1 LKELNN
7 NFIFPFLG
15 YSLWNADVL
24 QKIRTRRNDTPDY
37 AMNILDTLSEKLSG
51 VNMSASVQLSLVSE
65 LIDVKRSTE
74 YEFVTQSKSTR
85 GQSSVQVKCFYKTG
99 YKEMGMDQLTKIG
112 YPDVARTGNNNT
124 ATHVAMKIQYGAG
137 AIFTFTKQFESSEE
151 EWQINSKTKIA
162 LESCS
167 NDIKLALEGK
177 VNYQGNYHHSSS
189 SSQIKCEFKSF
200 GLSLGEANPTTFEE
214 AIKFAS
220 NFRHIVHK
228 SITVQEGEPLG
239 VPCVVWLHP
248 LVALPGCAEAPKLH
262 CEFNPD
268 QAIEW
273 VKILGD
279 CDKIE
284 KGLEGHVRLS
294 NNIFFCFLFLILR
307 LVCYVFGKKWRS
319 NEQVGNYLGRK
330 IALVK
335 EFRSESK
342 KKLREMIVNV
352 RSGNQTLED
361 FNQQTKLF
369 ASRLDDLRGQMPKE
383 YRDHFDFMS
392 IHIALMGTDNL

>member
-1 LKELNN
+1 
-7 NFIFPFLG
+7 
-15 YSLWNADVL
+15 
-24 QKIRTRRNDTPDY
+24 
-37 AMNILDTLSEKLSG
+37 MNILDTLSEKLSG
-51 VNMSASVQLSLVSE
+51 VNMSASVQLSLMSE

-85 GQSSVQVKCFYKTG
+85 GESSVQVKCFYKTG

-112 YPDVARTGNNNT
+112 YPDVARTGNNST
-124 ATHVAMKIQYGAG
+124 ATHVVMKIQYGAG
-137 AIFTFTKQFESSEE
+137 AIFTFTKQFQSSEE
-151 EWQINSKTKIA
+151 EWQVKSKTKIA
-162 LESCS
+162 LESCGEK
-167 NDIKLALEGK
+167 IKLALEGK
-177 VNYQGNYHHSSS
+177 SSFQGNYRNSSS
-189 SSQIKCEFKSF
+189 NSQIKCEFKSF
-200 GLSLGEANPTTFEE
+200 GLSLGEANPTTFDE

-239 VPCVVWLHP
+239 VPCIVWLHP
-248 LVALPGCAEAPKLH
+248 LVSLPGCAEAPKLH

-307 LVCYVFGKKWRS
+307 MVFYVFGKKYRS
-319 NEQVGNYLGRK
+319 NEEIGNDLRRK

-335 EFRSESK
+335 EFRLECK
-342 KKLREMIVNV
+342 TKLREMIVDV
-352 RSGNQTLED
+352 RSGNQTIED
-361 FNQQTKLF
+361 FNRQTRLF
-369 ASRLDDLRGQMPKE
+369 AERLDELRGQMPRE
-383 YRDHFDFMS
+383 YRGLLDFMS
-392 IHIALMGTDNL
+392 IQIDLMSTVNKP